1 MQVHSALDP
10 VDGAC
15 EHPASSFSPDA
26 QPFTPKTSS
35 GMSSLVIDEREVSAK
50 TTPCVLS
57 PNAPEFVP
65 KNFKPTS
72 KVWLLDHYCFFVTCP

>member
-1 MQVHSALDP
+1 MLDSADS
-10 VDGAC
+10 AC

-26 QPFTPKTSS
+26 LPFTPKSS
-35 GMSSLVIDEREVSAK
+35 GLTSEAEVSG
-50 TTPCVLS
+50 TTMSHALS

-72 KVWLLDHYCFFVTCP
+72 KVLLLLFEFNA